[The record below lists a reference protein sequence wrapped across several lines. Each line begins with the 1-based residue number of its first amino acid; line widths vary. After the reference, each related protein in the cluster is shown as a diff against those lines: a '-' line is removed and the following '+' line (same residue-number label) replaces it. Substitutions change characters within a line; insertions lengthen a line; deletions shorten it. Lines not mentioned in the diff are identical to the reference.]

1 MCRSTAQIP
10 GDFNDET
17 WDFSDEDDLQT
28 DLHTTIAETAIP
40 QDDINTPNHSL
51 NPVASVNPA
60 MENGPPLSSTLE
72 QDTITHTHTAT
83 TPTNDGATHVH
94 STEES
99 HDSELQPLPSEPINA
114 DEASI
119 HGINESQLVI
129 NPSDSQSTD
138 RLDEEDVHLQND
150 SVLASPVFPTPSTR
164 SSSPLSYLSYI
175 DSDDE
180 DQDAAI
186 QHSEIHLDTSLA
198 VPHTP
203 LDPDIPIAHDTS
215 LAPIISS
222 TTPEFS
228 TQLSWD
234 VAQLESSLGHSLG
247 HPQTTQTTLDPNA
260 LIEHDSLSIISKPS
274 LELLSISEPPIQA
287 VQEMVESWQIL
298 IGKDEEAVELPRLP
312 ASDPAASDTHSDVNE
327 GQQISKSADL
337 FKLFNVTPLLL
348 ALNSQTDEASQNSRS
363 SKEELE
369 DAIHEVDSPRY
380 SNTGSADRRNSF
392 ASNKTRNSAESS
404 QLSPIERKLDVGIG
418 CR

>member
-1 MCRSTAQIP
+1 MSKDNDQVYKKLRELQSAQISPDMPMISSSTTLTSIFSEGSSGGVNNMGNPGVIHHHTDDSGSSALSAQIP

-28 DLHTTIAETAIP
+28 DLHTTIAETAVP

-129 NPSDSQSTD
+129 NPSGSQSAY
-138 RLDEEDVHLQND
+138 RLDEESMHLQND

-180 DQDAAI
+180 DQDAAAI
-186 QHSEIHLDTSLA
+186 QHSEIHLDSSLPITHTS
-198 VPHTP
+198 
-203 LDPDIPIAHDTS
+203 LDPDKSIEHDTP
-215 LAPIISS
+215 LAPINSS
-222 TTPEFS
+222 PTPEFL

-274 LELLSISEPPIQA
+274 LELLSISEPPTQA

-298 IGKDEEAVELPRLP
+298 IGEDEEAVEPPYLPP
-312 ASDPAASDTHSDVNE
+312 TDPATSDTYSDVNE
-327 GQQISKSADL
+327 GQ
-337 FKLFNVTPLLL
+337 
-348 ALNSQTDEASQNSRS
+348 
-363 SKEELE
+363 
-369 DAIHEVDSPRY
+369 
-380 SNTGSADRRNSF
+380 
-392 ASNKTRNSAESS
+392 
-404 QLSPIERKLDVGIG
+404 
-418 CR
+418 

>member
-1 MCRSTAQIP
+1 MGSFYCLRTYTNHLFQYSLSKDNDQVYKKLRELQSAQISPDMPMIPSSTTLTSIFSEGSSGGANNMGNPGVIHHHTDDSGSSALLSAQIP

-28 DLHTTIAETAIP
+28 DLHTTIAETAVP

-60 MENGPPLSSTLE
+60 LENGPPLSSTLE

-119 HGINESQLVI
+119 HGVDESQLVI
-129 NPSDSQSTD
+129 NPSGSQSAY
-138 RLDEEDVHLQND
+138 RLDEESMHLQND

-180 DQDAAI
+180 DQDAAAI
-186 QHSEIHLDTSLA
+186 QHSEIHLDSSLPITHTS
-198 VPHTP
+198 
-203 LDPDIPIAHDTS
+203 LDPDKSIEHATP
-215 LAPIISS
+215 LAPINSS
-222 TTPEFS
+222 PTPEFL

-234 VAQLESSLGHSLG
+234 VSQLESSLEHSLD

-274 LELLSISEPPIQA
+274 LELLSISEPPTQA

-298 IGKDEEAVELPRLP
+298 IGEDEEAVEPPYLPP
-312 ASDPAASDTHSDVNE
+312 TDPATSDTYSDVNE
-327 GQQISKSADL
+327 GQ
-337 FKLFNVTPLLL
+337 
-348 ALNSQTDEASQNSRS
+348 
-363 SKEELE
+363 
-369 DAIHEVDSPRY
+369 
-380 SNTGSADRRNSF
+380 
-392 ASNKTRNSAESS
+392 
-404 QLSPIERKLDVGIG
+404 
-418 CR
+418 

>member
-1 MCRSTAQIP
+1 MGNPSVIHHHTDDSGSSALSAQIP

-28 DLHTTIAETAIP
+28 DLHTSIAETAVP

-60 MENGPPLSSTLE
+60 LENGPPLSSTLE

-129 NPSDSQSTD
+129 NPSGSQSAD
-138 RLDEEDVHLQND
+138 RLDEESIHLQND

-180 DQDAAI
+180 DQDAAAI
-186 QHSEIHLDTSLA
+186 QHSEIHLDSSLPITHTS
-198 VPHTP
+198 
-203 LDPDIPIAHDTS
+203 LDPDKSIEHDTP
-215 LAPIISS
+215 LAPINSS
-222 TTPEFS
+222 PTPEFL

-234 VAQLESSLGHSLG
+234 VSQLESSLEHSLD

-274 LELLSISEPPIQA
+274 LELLSIREPPTQA

-298 IGKDEEAVELPRLP
+298 IGEDEEAVEPPYLPP
-312 ASDPAASDTHSDVNE
+312 TDPATSDTHSDVNE
-327 GQQISKSADL
+327 GQ
-337 FKLFNVTPLLL
+337 
-348 ALNSQTDEASQNSRS
+348 
-363 SKEELE
+363 
-369 DAIHEVDSPRY
+369 
-380 SNTGSADRRNSF
+380 
-392 ASNKTRNSAESS
+392 
-404 QLSPIERKLDVGIG
+404 
-418 CR
+418 

>member
-1 MCRSTAQIP
+1 MGSFYCLRTYTNHLFQYSLSKDNDQVYKKLRELQSAQISPDMPMISSSTTLTSIFSEGSSGGVNNMGNPGVIHHLTDDSGSSAVLSAQIP

-28 DLHTTIAETAIP
+28 DLHTTIAETAVP

-60 MENGPPLSSTLE
+60 LENGPPLSSTLE

-119 HGINESQLVI
+119 HGVDESQLVI
-129 NPSDSQSTD
+129 NPSGSQSAY
-138 RLDEEDVHLQND
+138 RLDEESMHLQND

-180 DQDAAI
+180 DQDAAAI
-186 QHSEIHLDTSLA
+186 QHSEIHLDSSLPITHTS
-198 VPHTP
+198 
-203 LDPDIPIAHDTS
+203 LDPDKSIEHDTP
-215 LAPIISS
+215 LAPINSS
-222 TTPEFS
+222 PTPEFL

-234 VAQLESSLGHSLG
+234 VSQLESSLEHSLD

-274 LELLSISEPPIQA
+274 LELLSISEPPTQA

-298 IGKDEEAVELPRLP
+298 IGEDEEAIEPPYLPP
-312 ASDPAASDTHSDVNE
+312 TDPATSDTYSDVNE
-327 GQQISKSADL
+327 GQ
-337 FKLFNVTPLLL
+337 
-348 ALNSQTDEASQNSRS
+348 
-363 SKEELE
+363 
-369 DAIHEVDSPRY
+369 
-380 SNTGSADRRNSF
+380 
-392 ASNKTRNSAESS
+392 
-404 QLSPIERKLDVGIG
+404 
-418 CR
+418 